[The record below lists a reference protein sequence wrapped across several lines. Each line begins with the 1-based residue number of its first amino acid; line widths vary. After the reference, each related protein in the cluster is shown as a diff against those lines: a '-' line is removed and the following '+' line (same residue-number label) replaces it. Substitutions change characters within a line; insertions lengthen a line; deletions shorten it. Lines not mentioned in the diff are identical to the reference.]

1 MTARAASPFLT
12 ILLGVLVG
20 LSALG
25 MDMFLPSVPAIA
37 RAFNVEPGSAQ
48 LAVTTYLLGLAAGQL
63 AWGPLSDRIGRKPVL
78 LAALAVFFAASAACA
93 VADSLASVA
102 LLRFVQGA
110 AMSGGPVIAR
120 SIVRDLAAHEAAA
133 HLLGKMMVVFGFIP
147 VLGPLVGA
155 QLLSLAGW
163 HGVFWFYAGFALVL
177 VAIVSLGLPETAPA
191 ERPAIS
197 PARIAQRYGLL
208 LRDRRF
214 VAPLATA
221 LSAQMGILAFVA
233 TSSLVLVQALRVTP
247 TVFSLLFALVMIGQM
262 TGGILGSRLV
272 LRLGIERM
280 VRLGTRL
287 VLAAGALLALLVYS
301 SVAHWSAIVLPML
314 GYIFGCS
321 LLVPNATAAALT
333 PFPQMAGAASSL
345 LGVLPFSLGALV
357 SAVLGAAFDG
367 TARPLA
373 LAIALAGAG
382 VFASERLLFGPA
394 ARLARAAR
402 HG

>member
-102 LLRFVQGA
+102 LLRFAQGA

-247 TVFSLLFALVMIGQM
+247 TVFSLLLALVMIGQM

-314 GYIFGCS
+314 VYILG
-321 LLVPNATAAALT
+321 AALLLPNVT
-333 PFPQMAGAASSL
+333 ASPLTHFPGVAGAASSL
-345 LGVLPFSLGALV
+345 LGVLPFALGALV
-357 SAVLGAAFDG
+357 SALLGAAFDG

-373 LAIALAGAG
+373 LAVALAGASA
-382 VFASERLLFGPA
+382 FACERLLFRPVGGGV
-394 ARLARAAR
+394 RAQ
-402 HG
+402 G

>member
-163 HGVFWFYAGFALVL
+163 NGVFWFYAGFALVL

-314 GYIFGCS
+314 VYILGAA
-321 LLVPNATAAALT
+321 LLLPNVTAAALT
-333 PFPQMAGAASSL
+333 PFPGMAGAASSL
-345 LGVLPFSLGALV
+345 LGVLPFALGALV
-357 SAVLGAAFDG
+357 SALLGAAFDG

-373 LAIALAGAG
+373 LAVALAGASA
-382 VFASERLLFGPA
+382 FACERLLFRPV
-394 ARLARAAR
+394 ARALRA

>member
-93 VADSLASVA
+93 AADSLASVA

-163 HGVFWFYAGFALVL
+163 NGVFWFYAGFALVL

-314 GYIFGCS
+314 VYILGAA
-321 LLVPNATAAALT
+321 LLLPNVTAAALT
-333 PFPQMAGAASSL
+333 PFPGMAGAASSL
-345 LGVLPFSLGALV
+345 LGVLPFALGALV
-357 SAVLGAAFDG
+357 SALLGAAFDG

-373 LAIALAGAG
+373 LAVALAGASA
-382 VFASERLLFGPA
+382 FACERLLFRPV
-394 ARLARAAR
+394 ARALRA

>member
-1 MTARAASPFLT
+1 
-12 ILLGVLVG
+12 
-20 LSALG
+20 
-25 MDMFLPSVPAIA
+25 
-37 RAFNVEPGSAQ
+37 
-48 LAVTTYLLGLAAGQL
+48 
-63 AWGPLSDRIGRKPVL
+63 
-78 LAALAVFFAASAACA
+78 
-93 VADSLASVA
+93 
-102 LLRFVQGA
+102 VQGA

-155 QLLSLAGW
+155 QLLALADW

-314 GYIFGCS
+314 VYILGAA
-321 LLVPNATAAALT
+321 LLLPNVTAAALT
-333 PFPQMAGAASSL
+333 PFPGMAGAASSL
-345 LGVLPFSLGALV
+345 LGVLPFALGALV
-357 SAVLGAAFDG
+357 SALLGAAFDG

-373 LAIALAGAG
+373 LAVALAGASA
-382 VFASERLLFGPA
+382 FACERLLFRPV
-394 ARLARAAR
+394 ARALRA